1 MIDIVLL
8 VLKIGILVLLYL
20 FIWQVVKTAVQNV
33 RGGGAAAPA
42 AAAPDV
48 VLPAGDRLSPVFTP
62 AEREQR
68 REDRD
73 VERTMD
79 GQKMDFSAHINPRLV
94 VEQSPIIP
102 VGVIFPLEGW
112 INVGRA
118 ATSDIV
124 LDEQFVSTT
133 HARLVPRGQ
142 FFYVEDLGSTN
153 GTFVNEKQV
162 KGEAQLKLDSR
173 LRIGETTFRY
183 EE

>member
-33 RGGGAAAPA
+33 RGGGGAAAPVA
-42 AAAPDV
+42 DV
-48 VLPAGDRLSPVFTP
+48 VLPAGDRLAPEFTP

-68 REDRD
+68 REDRL

-79 GQKMDFSAHINPRLV
+79 GQKMDFSAHINPRLI
-94 VEQSPIIP
+94 VEESPIIP
-102 VGVIFPLEGW
+102 PGVIFPLEGW
-112 INVGRA
+112 ITVGRA
-118 ATSDIV
+118 STSDIV
-124 LDEQFVSTT
+124 LDEQFVSST

-142 FFYVEDLGSTN
+142 FYFVEDLGSTN
-153 GTFVNEKQV
+153 GTFVNEKHV
-162 KGEAQLKLDSR
+162 TDAQLRMDSR

>member
-33 RGGGAAAPA
+33 RGGGAAAPRRRA
-42 AAAPDV
+42 ADV
-48 VLPAGDRLSPVFTP
+48 ALPAGDRLAPVFTP

-68 REDRD
+68 REDRE

-94 VEQSPIIP
+94 VEESPIIP
-102 VGVIFPLEGW
+102 PGVIFPLEGW
-112 INVGRA
+112 ITVGRA

-124 LDEQFVSTT
+124 LDEQFVSST

-142 FFYVEDLGSTN
+142 FYYVEDLGSTN

-162 KGEAQLKLDSR
+162 TDAQLKMDSR

>member
-33 RGGGAAAPA
+33 RGGGAAPRRRA
-42 AAAPDV
+42 ADV
-48 VLPAGDRLSPVFTP
+48 ALPAGDRLAPVFTP
-62 AEREQR
+62 AERDQR
-68 REDRD
+68 REDRQ
-73 VERTMD
+73 VERTID

-94 VEQSPIIP
+94 VEESPIVP
-102 VGVIFPLEGW
+102 PGVIFPLEGW

-124 LDEQFVSTT
+124 LDEQFVSST

-142 FFYVEDLGSTN
+142 FYYVEDLGSTN

-162 KGEAQLKLDSR
+162 TDAQLKMDSR

>member
-20 FIWQVVKTAVQNV
+20 FIWQVVKTAVRSV
-33 RGGGAAAPA
+33 RGNGAAAT

-48 VLPAGDRLSPVFTP
+48 ALPPGDRLAPTFTP

-68 REDRD
+68 REERE
-73 VERTMD
+73 VERTIA
-79 GQKMDFSAHINPRLV
+79 GEKMDFSAHINPRLI
-94 VEQSPIIP
+94 VEDSPIVP
-102 VGVIFPLEGW
+102 PGVVFPLEGW
-112 INVGRA
+112 ITVGRA
-118 ATSDIV
+118 SASDIV
-124 LDEQFVSTT
+124 LDEQFVSST

-142 FFYVEDLGSTN
+142 FYYVEDLGSTN

-162 KGEAQLKLDSR
+162 TEAQLKLDSR

>member
-33 RGGGAAAPA
+33 RGGGGAASPA
-42 AAAPDV
+42 ADV
-48 VLPAGDRLSPVFTP
+48 VLPAGDRLAPVFTP

-68 REDRD
+68 REDRE

-79 GQKMDFSAHINPRLV
+79 GQKMDFSAHINPRLI
-94 VEQSPIIP
+94 VEDSPIVP
-102 VGVIFPLEGW
+102 RGVVFPLEGW
-112 INVGRA
+112 ITVGRA
-118 ATSDIV
+118 TTSDIV
-124 LDEQFVSTT
+124 LDEQFVSST

-142 FFYVEDLGSTN
+142 FYYVEDLGSTN

-162 KGEAQLKLDSR
+162 TDAQLKLDSR

>member
-8 VLKIGILVLLYL
+8 VLKVGILILLYL
-20 FIWQVVKTAVQNV
+20 FIWQVVKTAVQSV
-33 RGGGAAAPA
+33 RGGGAAAPV
-42 AAAPDV
+42 AAPDV
-48 VLPAGDRLSPVFTP
+48 ALPAGDRLAPVFTP
-62 AEREQR
+62 DERDQR
-68 REDRD
+68 REERL
-73 VERTMD
+73 VERTIA
-79 GQKMDFSAHINPRLV
+79 GEKLDFSAHINPRLV

-102 VGVIFPLEGW
+102 PGVIFPLEGW

-124 LDEQFVSTT
+124 LDEQFVSST
-133 HARLVPRGQ
+133 HARLVLRGQ
-142 FFYVEDLGSTN
+142 FYYVEDLGSTN

-162 KGEAQLKLDSR
+162 TEAQLKLDSR